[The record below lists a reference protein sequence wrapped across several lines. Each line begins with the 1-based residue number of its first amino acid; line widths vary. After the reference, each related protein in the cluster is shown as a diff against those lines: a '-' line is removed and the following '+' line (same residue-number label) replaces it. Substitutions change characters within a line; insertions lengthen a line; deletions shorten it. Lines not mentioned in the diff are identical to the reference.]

1 MGKKTAPGETLRLP
15 VKIESVSNGEY
26 IPRPLSAALAWVKR
40 TALARIERNAR
51 RTGMSRRS
59 FVQSSCGAATVLL
72 VLDKLAGCGGR
83 YRVPR
88 EAEYEPAA
96 ADEALA
102 GDEFI
107 FDVQTH
113 HVAVDRPW
121 YLAESATL
129 DDFLQTT
136 PQAACGHSPWVKCFS
151 RDHFIKEIFLDSDTH
166 MAVLSALYGEH
177 LANPLHIEEAAE
189 TRERLAMMEGAPRLR
204 VHGIVLPQLGSLEDS
219 IKGALKGSPQN
230 SIAGSLEESFE
241 RMQDLAETWSI
252 SAWKLYP
259 PWGPKGKGYWLDDPE
274 TGLRTIQHGLRLGV
288 PLFAVH
294 KGLPLPGLDPQY
306 ASPRDV
312 GPAAKAFP
320 EATFLIYHS
329 GYEQDRREGPYDPTA
344 ERGVDRLIR
353 SLEEHGIG
361 KDGNVYAELG
371 SLWRSVMTDPEQA
384 AHVLGKLLKHVGE
397 DRILWGTDCIWY
409 GSPQDQIQAFRA
421 FEITEELQEKYGYPA
436 LTRERK
442 AKILGL
448 NAARAYGVDAAEI
461 QQALQWDAVSR
472 AKQIYL
478 ENPQPSHR
486 SYGPRSRRELL
497 RLIGL
502 NRGLPG

>member
-1 MGKKTAPGETLRLP
+1 MNKKTAPGDALRLP

-26 IPRPLSAALAWVKR
+26 IPRPITPALAWVKR

-51 RTGMSRRS
+51 KTGMSRRT

-72 VLDKLAGCGGR
+72 VLDKIAGCGGR

-96 ADEALA
+96 AAEAL
-102 GDEFI
+102 GGKQFI

-121 YLAESATL
+121 YLAESSTL
-129 DDFLQTT
+129 DDVLQTT
-136 PQAACGHSPWVKCFS
+136 PQAACGESPWVRCLS

-166 MAVLSALYGEH
+166 MAVLSALYGDH
-177 LANPLHIEEAAE
+177 TANPLYIEEAAQ

-204 VHGIVLPQLGSLEDS
+204 VHGIVLPQLGSL
-219 IKGALKGSPQN
+219 GASH
-230 SIAGSLEESFE
+230 E
-241 RMQDLAETWSI
+241 RMQDLVESWSI

-259 PWGPKGKGYWLDDPE
+259 PWGPNGGGYWLDDPLI
-274 TGLRTIQHGLRLGV
+274 GLPTIREGIRLGV

-294 KGLPLPGLDPQY
+294 KGFPLLGLDPRY

-312 GPAAKAFP
+312 GPAARAFP

-329 GYEQDRREGPYDPTA
+329 GYEQERREGPHDPTA
-344 ERGVDRLIR
+344 TRGVDGLIR
-353 SLEEHGIG
+353 SLEQHGIG

-384 AHVLGKLLKHVGE
+384 AHVLGKLLAHVGE

-421 FEITEELQEKYGYPA
+421 FEITEEFQERYGYPA
-436 LTRERK
+436 LTPERK

-448 NAARAYGVDAAEI
+448 NAARAYGLDAAEI
-461 QQALQWDAVSR
+461 QRALQWDTVSR
-472 AKQIYL
+472 AKHSYL
-478 ENPQPSHR
+478 EAPRPAYR

-497 RLIGL
+497 RLMSL